1 MTPERRRQVEALYG
15 AALERPAHERLAFV
29 AQQSGD
35 DNELRF
41 AIEALLSHSEGTA
54 MHEAAA
60 GTGGGILPGTLVG
73 SYRVESVAG
82 SGGMGTVYR
91 ATDTRLNRTVALKF
105 LSGSGLDEN
114 GRRRFQRE
122 AQLAS
127 GLNHP
132 HILTVHDVGEFE
144 NRQYLVTEFVD
155 GGTLDDWRRSTDPH
169 DWRRVVSLLT
179 GVADALATAHD
190 AGILHRDIK
199 PGNILLNHAGHP
211 KLADFGL
218 AKPAESERRSDHP
231 TTHTGAVIGTLAYMS
246 PEQARGRAL
255 DARSDIFSFGVV
267 LYEQLAGHRPFEGGD
282 DLDVMNAVVHTA
294 TAPLPDA
301 IPEALR
307 EIVEK
312 SLEKDPGERYQ
323 SMRDVVVDLRRVLRR
338 SSAPGARAQSTG
350 VQGGL
355 PVPTPM
361 AQPGTAP
368 PSGTSLAPR
377 ARPRLGWAVAL
388 VAAVAVVAAAYSGY
402 ASWTGAEQRRW
413 VREEAL
419 PEIERLADAGE
430 LQAAYELGA
439 RVRAVAPDDALLQR
453 LTPLFTG
460 TYSVTSTPPGASVY
474 VRGYEADEDAWQLL
488 GRTPLTNVQVP
499 RGVLRWRI
507 ELQGFDTVERV
518 SGAQDDILSSELA
531 RFNAI
536 DATLRA
542 AGTEGADMVAI
553 PAAPTEAVGPLPLVV
568 LDAFQME
575 RHEVT
580 NAAWKEFVDA
590 GGYERRGYWEGLD
603 FIRDGATLSIEQAL
617 AEFVDSTGRPGPAG
631 WELGNYPAGQA
642 RYPVTGVSWYE
653 AMAYARF
660 RGRTL
665 PTVYHWLQA
674 ALPRAEAGRALAG
687 TLVSRS
693 NFEGTG
699 LAPVGSH
706 QDVGPFGTYDM
717 FGNAA
722 EWTQNHNGTTAWVKG
737 GDWAEAAY
745 NYFASAEHP
754 LMERS
759 DKVGLRLMQLSGEP
773 PPATLDPLE
782 VLQDT
787 TRNEQ
792 QLLPASDEIYAAYA
806 AQYAYRQGELR
817 AGTPQTVASTP
828 EWTHERIS
836 VDAGYGG
843 ERLDINL
850 YLPTVGR
857 PPYQALVYFPGID
870 AVLFA
875 RSQAA
880 MQPGFGPLL
889 DFVWK
894 SGRVLVFPV
903 WQGTF
908 ERFRAP
914 FDAADAVRTQREWV
928 ERRFDLG
935 RTIDYLETRSDI
947 DPERIGYVGLSF
959 GASFATPL
967 IALEPRLKTA
977 ILVGGGLPQPMPQP
991 AYDLIHFLPR
1001 ITQPVLMV
1009 NGRFDPLFV
1018 MDSMQVPMFER
1029 LGTPAADKR
1038 LALTDGGH
1046 VVPRSDLLREATV
1059 WLDKYLDPVR

>member
-54 MHEAAA
+54 MHEPAA
-60 GTGGGILPGTLVG
+60 GTSGGIVPGTLVG

-105 LSGSGLDEN
+105 LSGSGLDES

-132 HILTVHDVGEFE
+132 HILTVYDVGEFE
-144 NRQYLVTEFVD
+144 DRQYLVTEFVD
-155 GGTLDDWRRSTDPH
+155 GGTLDDWWRGEDAP
-169 DWRRVVSLLT
+169 DWRQVVGLLT
-179 GVADALATAHD
+179 GVADALAAAHD

-199 PGNILLNHAGHP
+199 PGNILLSRAGHP

-218 AKPAESERRSDHP
+218 AKPAESAARSGNP
-231 TTHTGAVIGTLAYMS
+231 TTHAGAVMGTLAYMS

-255 DARSDIFSFGVV
+255 DPRSDIFSFGVV
-267 LYEQLAGHRPFEGGD
+267 LYEQLAGHRPFEAGD
-282 DLDVMNAVVHTA
+282 DLDMMNAVVHSA
-294 TAPLPDA
+294 AEPLPDA
-301 IPEALR
+301 IPAALR
-307 EIVEK
+307 DIVDK

-338 SSAPGARAQSTG
+338 SSAPGAGAQ
-350 VQGGL
+350 
-355 PVPTPM
+355 
-361 AQPGTAP
+361 GTAQTGLSIP
-368 PSGTSLAPR
+368 ATATQAGTRVPSKTAPAPQ
-377 ARPRLGWAVAL
+377 ARPRVRWAIAL
-388 VAAVAVVAAAYSGY
+388 LAAIAVVAAAYSGY
-402 ASWTGAEQRRW
+402 GWWTGAEQARRI
-413 VREEAL
+413 REEAL

-430 LQAAYELGA
+430 LQAAYDLA
-439 RVRAVAPDDALLQR
+439 AQVRTIVPDDALLQR

-460 TYSVTSTPPGASVY
+460 TYSVSSTPPGASVY
-474 VRGYEADEDAWQLL
+474 VRGYDAEEDAWQLL
-488 GRTPLTNVQVP
+488 GRTPLADVQLP

-507 ELQGFDTVERV
+507 ELQGFDAVERV
-518 SGAQDDILSSELA
+518 SGAQDDIL

-542 AGTEGADMVAI
+542 AGTEDADMVAI
-553 PAAPTEAVGPLPLVV
+553 AAGPTEAVGALPPVV
-568 LDAFQME
+568 LDAFQIE

-580 NAAWKEFVDA
+580 NAAWKEFVAA
-590 GGYERRGYWEGLD
+590 GGYERRSYWEGLE
-603 FIRDGATLSIEQAL
+603 FIRDGVTLSIEQAL

-631 WELGNYPAGQA
+631 WELGDYPAGRDQ
-642 RYPVTGVSWYE
+642 YPVTGVSWYE

-674 ALPRAEAGRALAG
+674 ALPRVEAGRALAG

-693 NFEGTG
+693 NFESTG
-699 LAPVGSH
+699 LAPVGRH

-722 EWTQNHNGTTAWVKG
+722 EWTQNHDGTAAWVEG

-745 NYFASAEHP
+745 NYFASAKHP
-754 LMERS
+754 LIERS

-773 PPATLDPLE
+773 PPATLGALE
-782 VLQDT
+782 ALQN
-787 TRNEQ
+787 TRRSEQ
-792 QLLPASDEIYAAYA
+792 QLLPASDEVYAAYA
-806 AQYAYRQGELR
+806 AQYAYRSGDLR
-817 AGTPQTVASTP
+817 AGAPQTVASTP
-828 EWTHERIS
+828 EWTHERVSI
-836 VDAGYGG
+836 DAGYGG
-843 ERLDINL
+843 ERLDVNL
-850 YLPTVGR
+850 YLPAVGR
-857 PPYQALVYFPGID
+857 PPYQALVYFPGLD
-870 AVLFA
+870 AVFFA
-875 RSQAA
+875 RSQAV

-914 FDAADAVRTQREWV
+914 FDATDAVRTQREWI

-967 IALEPRLKTA
+967 IALEPRLRTA

-991 AYDLIHFLPR
+991 GYDLIHFLPR

-1029 LGTPAADKR
+1029 LGSPAADKR
-1038 LALTDGGH
+1038 LALADGGH

-1059 WLDKYLDPVR
+1059 WLDKYLGPVR